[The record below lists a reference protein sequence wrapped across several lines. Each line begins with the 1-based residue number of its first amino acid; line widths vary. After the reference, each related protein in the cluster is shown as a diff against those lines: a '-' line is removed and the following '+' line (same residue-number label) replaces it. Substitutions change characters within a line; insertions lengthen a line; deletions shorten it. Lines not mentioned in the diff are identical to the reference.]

1 MTSLTARTEAELAEC
16 LGVTRA
22 TVYQWRR
29 DHTDAPPGRDLH
41 EWRGFIAAKQL
52 GTKSKGAGR
61 YSPRAEVEESILRA
75 EASLFHAE
83 SALAKISAL
92 KAKEFQAQR
101 RRMAAQF
108 EKLWHI
114 VG

>member
-1 MTSLTARTEAELAEC
+1 MTPLIAKNETELAEC

-22 TVYQWRR
+22 TVGQWRR
-29 DHTDAPPGRDLH
+29 QHDDAPPGRDLH

-52 GTKSKGAGR
+52 GTKSKAAGR
-61 YSPRAEVEESILRA
+61 YSPMRDVEESILRA

-83 SALAKISAL
+83 TALGKISAL
-92 KAKEFQAQR
+92 KAKEFLAQR
-101 RRMAAQF
+101 RKMAAQF
-108 EKLWHI
+108 ERLWQI